1 MGILVLLTIFLTLV
15 QLGGPVLQG
24 GKIHSFGSEQI
35 VISINNK
42 NNHPDYMT
50 RCAVKHI
57 LKRLYL
63 LNTTTLIDTQNG
75 TQTLLIQHQN
85 HKLEG

>member
-24 GKIHSFGSEQI
+24 GKIYSFGSEQI

-42 NNHPDYMT
+42 NNHPDYTT
-50 RCAVKHI
+50 RCAVKHT

-63 LNTTTLIDTQNG
+63 LNTATLIDTQNC

-85 HKLEG
+85 LKFEG